1 MMWPGV
7 KGSTAKR
14 VSTATKAIAKG
25 MVAQREAM
33 VRGLRHE
40 RLLPRSRPN
49 SRVKI
54 VRIRSKAPRM
64 SMRGSCFLHGVSD
77 CRFGRWRKKPTEAI
91 VIRHRNT
98 WMRKALPSISALVL
112 DASKSG
118 LPSPANSLYKEP
130 TFECECQPTM

>member
-1 MMWPGV
+1 MTWPGV

-14 VSTATKAIAKG
+14 VSTATKAIDKG
-25 MVAQREAM
+25 MVAQRDVI

-49 SRVKI
+49 KRVKM

-77 CRFGRWRKKPTEAI
+77 CRFGRWRKRPTKAI
-91 VIRHRNT
+91 AIRHRST
-98 WMRKALPSISALVL
+98 
-112 DASKSG
+112 
-118 LPSPANSLYKEP
+118 
-130 TFECECQPTM
+130 